1 MELTLGVEVELALA
15 LTPSPE
21 AALAVGLTS
30 LTSVCMSDWIW
41 VSSPS
46 ESNVASWVTNWLGST
61 GFIGLWFSSCTDNNC
76 RNVWVKS
83 TPGALDEDEDEEV
96 ADEEEDVA
104 GLEAAWAAG
113 WSICSSDVCTSFAL
127 LNENA
132 DAILRRPREQV

>member
-104 GLEAAWAAG
+104 GLEAA
-113 WSICSSDVCTSFAL
+113 
-127 LNENA
+127 
-132 DAILRRPREQV
+132 

>member
-1 MELTLGVEVELALA
+1 MERTLGVEVELALA

-104 GLEAAWAAG
+104 GLEAA
-113 WSICSSDVCTSFAL
+113 
-127 LNENA
+127 
-132 DAILRRPREQV
+132 

>member
-1 MELTLGVEVELALA
+1 MELTLAVEVELALA
-15 LTPSPE
+15 LTISPE
-21 AALAVGLTS
+21 AVLAVGLTS
-30 LTSVCMSDWIW
+30 LTSVCISDWIW

-83 TPGALDEDEDEEV
+83 TPGALDEDEDEDEDEEV

-104 GLEAAWAAG
+104 GLEAA
-113 WSICSSDVCTSFAL
+113 
-127 LNENA
+127 
-132 DAILRRPREQV
+132 

>member
-1 MELTLGVEVELALA
+1 MDVGRGGDVEVALALA
-15 LTPSPE
+15 T
-21 AALAVGLTS
+21 ALAAELELPPTS

-96 ADEEEDVA
+96 ADEEEEVA
-104 GLEAAWAAG
+104 GLEAA
-113 WSICSSDVCTSFAL
+113 
-127 LNENA
+127 
-132 DAILRRPREQV
+132 

>member
-15 LTPSPE
+15 LALSPE
-21 AALAVGLTS
+21 AELEVPPTS

-61 GFIGLWFSSCTDNNC
+61 GFIGLWFSSCTDSNC
-76 RNVWVKS
+76 KNVLVKS

-104 GLEAAWAAG
+104 CLEAA
-113 WSICSSDVCTSFAL
+113 
-127 LNENA
+127 
-132 DAILRRPREQV
+132 